1 MGAVHGARPSHRAG
15 RARTAPDAGGDLPHG
30 GAGGALD
37 PACRARPPGVA
48 ACPACDRCA
57 GRRGPRRLGG
67 RAVHGSGAAAGGGG
81 GGGGGDAGRARGP
94 RGDGATLPAG
104 GGLVAGGAPAVPCS
118 PRPVSVL
125 YPVSGLV
132 LYLGGRFDRRSR
144 LLGAVLV
151 LLGAFWAQ
159 SVAGGLGVGLYP
171 ELFLPAVVWLFVGEF
186 PRVRRWTRLDLL
198 ARRMALLAAVVGE
211 VLQLAN
217 LAPVQALSP
226 SLGVLAREVSGAY
239 IAPAFFG
246 PLLRAHP
253 RGARRPSVA
262 RRGRGARRSFAD
274 AGVRGR
280 GRGGA
285 GAARRRGGRGVL
297 PGDGHGGGGELG
309 RPPRG
314 RPASRPGRSAGR
326 RSAGCGGRGRWRG
339 RTRPRRS
346 RWTTPT
352 RGLSSRGG
360 TAVRSA
366 SARTSAC
373 RTRTNCRMWG
383 SRFVTVVIRDELQ
396 PSASTG
402 SRRPQVI
409 EEPSGPSS
417 RAFRSGTDLVVGGR
431 GPSSTGSTG
440 RPRRPWSTRPATG
453 PATSI
458 APLFEGRA
466 APS

>member
-1 MGAVHGARPSHRAG
+1 MLAALAGPEETARRFLPVE
-15 RARTAPDAGGDLPHG
+15 DLSP
-30 GAGGALD
+30 GALLL
-37 PACRARPPGVA
+37 C
-48 ACPACDRCA
+48 
-57 GRRGPRRLGG
+57 
-67 RAVHGSGAAAGGGG
+67 
-81 GGGGGDAGRARGP
+81 
-94 RGDGATLPAG
+94 
-104 GGLVAGGAPAVPCS
+104 LVPH
-118 PRPVSVL
+118 VL

-132 LYLGGRFDRRSR
+132 LYLGGQFDRRSR

-151 LLGAFWAQ
+151 LLGALWAQ
-159 SVAGGLGVGLYP
+159 PVAGGLGVGLYP
-171 ELFLPAVVWLFVGEF
+171 ELFLPAVLWLFVGEF
-186 PRVRRWTRLDLL
+186 PRVRRGTRLDVL
-198 ARRMALLAAVVGE
+198 ARRMALLAAVVGG

-226 SLGVLAREVSGAY
+226 SLGVLAREVPGAY

-262 RRGRGARRSFAD
+262 GRGRGARQSFAD

-280 GRGGA
+280 GRDGA

-326 RSAGCGGRGRWRG
+326 RSGGCGGRGRWRRRPARAGPGG
-339 RTRPRRS
+339 RRRPTGCRAGAV
-346 RWTTPT
+346 TV
-352 RGLSSRGG
+352 
-360 TAVRSA
+360 VRSA

-402 SRRPQVI
+402 SRRPQGDRRAVRPV
-409 EEPSGPSS
+409 EPGVPVWNRS
-417 RAFRSGTDLVVGGR
+417 RCGRARSFFDGVHWT
-431 GPSSTGSTG
+431 
-440 RPRRPWSTRPATG
+440 
-453 PATSI
+453 ATSALI
-458 APLFEGRA
+458 DEASDRTGNVNC
-466 APS
+466 PSV